1 MLMNL
6 SKTEETFEVISI
18 ILIDSFITLP
28 ISIYFQKKFSLLKIL
43 EIPDITLQVLLIPV
57 KDQFL
62 LRF

>member
-6 SKTEETFEVISI
+6 SKTEETFEIICI

-28 ISIYFQKKFSLLKIL
+28 ISIYFQKKFSLLEIL
-43 EIPDITLQVLLIPV
+43 EIPDIALQVLLIPV